1 MDATERRRRIM
12 QILRRAG
19 HATIISLSEELGAS
33 ERTIRRDIDT
43 LGLYEP
49 IYTTTGRYQG
59 GVHLLEDITQ
69 RTVRT
74 NQEQLDCIR
83 AIVEREKDGSSYIRE
98 EEIELLRTFL
108 VWNGECA
115 YEK

>member
-12 QILRRAG
+12 QILRRTG
-19 HATIISLSEELGAS
+19 HKTIISLSEELGVS

-43 LGLYEP
+43 LSLYEP

-59 GVHLLEDITQ
+59 GVHLLEDSTQ

-74 NQEQLDCIR
+74 NQEQLDCMR
-83 AIVEREKDGSSYIRE
+83 AIVERGKNGSGYIKE
-98 EEIELLRTFL
+98 EEIELLRVFL
-108 VWNGECA
+108 VWNGEFA
-115 YEK
+115 YRK